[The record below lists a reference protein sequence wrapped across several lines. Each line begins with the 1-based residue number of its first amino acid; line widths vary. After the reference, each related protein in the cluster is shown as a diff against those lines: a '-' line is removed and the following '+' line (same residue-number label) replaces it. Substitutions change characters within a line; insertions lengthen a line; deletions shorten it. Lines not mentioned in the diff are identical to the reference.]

1 MKKLLKLMLQNY
13 PLRDKDGAAGA
24 DGGGADKNADL
35 AAQLAELK
43 AQLDELKAGKGA
55 QPEPEPKDPSVI
67 EKAQQEALLRAQQ
80 EQARARM
87 QNAIKFN
94 FGIAKYVEENKDYLT
109 KLSGEIVKTVQAK
122 QFSDEEVL
130 ARTMQASLLEDFFS
144 QQENMDAAPAELKP
158 RIMAFK
164 ALTQDEKEKQASHYW
179 DVLTLTLGQKKM
191 AAQVAAAKR
200 ANSGIYDEPND
211 VIKQYNDR
219 VFAMKSHYLGEKEQ
233 AK

>member
-13 PLRDKDGAAGA
+13 PLRDKEGAAGA
-24 DGGGADKNADL
+24 DGGADKNADL

-43 AQLDELKAGKGA
+43 AQLDELKAGKGKDS
-55 QPEPEPKDPSVI
+55 EPEPKDPSVI

-87 QNAIKFN
+87 QDAIKFN
-94 FGIAKYVEENKDYLT
+94 FGISKYVEENKDYLT

-122 QFSDEEVL
+122 QFSDEEVQ
-130 ARTMQASLLEDFFS
+130 ARTLQASLLEDFFS
-144 QQENMDAAPAELKP
+144 QQENMDAAPAELKG

-164 ALTQDEKEKQASHYW
+164 ALTQDEKEKQASQYW

-200 ANSGIYDEPND
+200 ANSGIYDEPNN

-219 VFAMKSHYLGEKEQ
+219 VFAMKSHYLGQKEQ

>member
-13 PLRDKDGAAGA
+13 PLRAPEGAAGA
-24 DGGGADKNADL
+24 DGGGADKTADL
-35 AAQLAELK
+35 AAQVAALK

-80 EQARARM
+80 AQARARM
-87 QNAIKFN
+87 QDAIKFN
-94 FGIAKYVEENKDYLT
+94 FGISKYVEENKDYLT

-122 QFSDEEVL
+122 QFSDEEVQ
-130 ARTMQASLLEDFFS
+130 ARTLQASLLEDFFS
-144 QQENMDAAPAELKP
+144 QQETLDAAPAELKG

-164 ALTQDEKEKQASHYW
+164 ALTQDEKEKQASQYW

-200 ANSGIYDEPND
+200 ANSGIYDEPNN

-219 VFAMKSHYLGEKEQ
+219 VFALKSHYLGEKEQ

>member
-13 PLRDKDGAAGA
+13 PLRAPEGAAGA
-24 DGGGADKNADL
+24 DGGGADKTADL
-35 AAQLAELK
+35 AAQVAALK

-55 QPEPEPKDPSVI
+55 QPDPEPKDPSVI

-80 EQARARM
+80 AQARARM
-87 QNAIKFN
+87 QDAIKFN
-94 FGIAKYVEENKDYLT
+94 FGISKYVEENKDYLT

-122 QFSDEEVL
+122 QFSDEEVQ
-130 ARTMQASLLEDFFS
+130 ARTLQASLLEDFFS
-144 QQENMDAAPAELKP
+144 QQENLDAAPAELKG

-164 ALTQDEKEKQASHYW
+164 ALTQDEKEKQASQYW

-200 ANSGIYDEPND
+200 ANSGIYDEPNN

-219 VFAMKSHYLGEKEQ
+219 VFALKSHYLGEKEQ

>member
-1 MKKLLKLMLQNY
+1 MLQNY

-43 AQLDELKAGKGA
+43 AQLDELKSGKGKDS
-55 QPEPEPKDPSVI
+55 EPGPKDPSVI
-67 EKAQQEALLRAQQ
+67 EKAKQEALLRAQHAQ
-80 EQARARM
+80 ERARM
-87 QNAIKFN
+87 QDAIKFN
-94 FGIAKYVEENKDYLT
+94 LGISKYVEENKDHLT

-122 QFSDEEVL
+122 QFSDEEVQ
-130 ARTMQASLLEDFFS
+130 ARTLQASLLDDFFS
-144 QQENMDAAPAELKP
+144 LQENGEAAPAELKG

-164 ALTQDEKEKQASHYW
+164 ALTQDEKEKQASQYW

-200 ANSGIYDEPND
+200 ANSGIYDEPNN

-219 VFAMKSHYLGEKEQ
+219 VFAMKSHYLGQKEQ